1 MIAKAKTIIKE
12 IFGYDKFRPLQEDV
26 IKNILERNDSLV
38 IMPTGGGKSLCYQIP
53 ALIFDGLTIVIS
65 PLISLMKDQVEQLSE
80 LGIHAVFLN
89 SSLSYEKYQE
99 NVSLIIQ
106 KKVKLLYLAPET
118 LFKQKTLSLLSPVK
132 IDCLTIDEA
141 HCISE
146 WGHDFR
152 PEYRQLAKIRE
163 RFPSAVCVAL
173 TATATQR
180 VRKDIKSILG
190 LSASNSFIASF
201 NRTNL
206 FLEIKTKNN
215 PLEQTIEHI
224 KKFPDQSGIIYCF
237 SRKQVDELADNLKD
251 FGFSVK
257 PYHAGLTEIERR
269 ENQEHFIRDDVQII
283 VATIAFGMGINKPN
297 VRFVI
302 HYDLPKNIE
311 GYYQEIGRAG
321 RDGLRAHCLLLFSYG
336 DLQKVK
342 YFIKQKEENEQR
354 VANIHLNALVGF
366 AESDVCR
373 RIPLLNYFGEDYTKE
388 NCGICDNCISGAK
401 QLVDIT
407 VPAQKFL
414 SCVKRTDEIFGISHI
429 IDVLRGSKSQK
440 ITKFNH
446 QELSTYGIGKDF
458 SKNQWFHMARQFI
471 QKGLMEQ
478 DLKFGSLKL
487 KAKTYDV
494 FKGKELVFGTLQ
506 DEHKEVVQPEEKD
519 LEYDKELF
527 DILRKERKELADTSN
542 VPPYVIFP
550 DKTLVDISVYF
561 PQSRESLLKMH
572 GIGNEKL
579 RKYGDIFLNIIC
591 KYCKESQIDEQPK
604 ITSKRTRK
612 HSEPSTARKYVIIS
626 EEYNNGTS
634 IGELAEKYNIKA
646 DTVINHLF
654 DYFKENG
661 YIRSDGLMESSA
673 LNLEQQSMVF
683 ESFNKLGTDLL
694 RPIFS
699 DLNEEISYGEI
710 KLLLLHYLQKSEDF
724 GL

>member
-1 MIAKAKTIIKE
+1 MIAKARTIIKN
-12 IFGYDKFRPLQEDV
+12 IFGYDKFRPLQEEV

-65 PLISLMKDQVEQLSE
+65 PLISLMKDQVEQLNE
-80 LGIHAVFLN
+80 LGINAVFLN

-99 NVSLIIQ
+99 NVSLIVQ

-118 LFKQKTLSLLSPVK
+118 LFKQKTISLLSAVK

-152 PEYRQLAKIRE
+152 PEYRQLEQIRD

-180 VRKDIKSILG
+180 VRKDIKKILG
-190 LSASNSFIASF
+190 FSTSNSFIASF
-201 NRTNL
+201 DRTNL
-206 FLEIKTKNN
+206 FLEIKTKLN

-237 SRKQVDELADNLKD
+237 SRKQVDGLSGHLKEY
-251 FGFSVK
+251 GFSVK
-257 PYHAGLTEIERR
+257 PYHAGLTESERR
-269 ENQEHFIRDDVQII
+269 ENQEFFIRDDVQII

-342 YFIKQKEENEQR
+342 YFIKQKEESEQR

-373 RIPLLNYFGEDYTKE
+373 RIPLLNYFGEEYTKK
-388 NCGICDNCISGAK
+388 NCGICDNCISGEK

-407 VPAQKFL
+407 IPAQKFL
-414 SCVKRTDEIFGISHI
+414 SCVKRTDEIFGINHI

-446 QELSTYGIGKDF
+446 QELSTYGIGTDF
-458 SKNQWFHMARQFI
+458 SRNQWYHMARQFI

-487 KAKTYDV
+487 KSKTYDV

-506 DEHKEVVQPEEKD
+506 DEHKEYVQADEKE

-550 DKTLVDISVYF
+550 DKTLADIAIYF

-579 RKYGDIFLNIIC
+579 RKYGTIFLDIIC
-591 KYCKESQIDEQPK
+591 RYCKENQIEEQPK
-604 ITSKRTRK
+604 ITSKK
-612 HSEPSTARKYVIIS
+612 APKQSGLSMGRKYAIIS
-626 EEYNNGTS
+626 EDYNSGTS
-634 IGELAEKYNIKA
+634 IRKLAEKYNIKTF
-646 DTVINHLF
+646 TVINHLF
-654 DYFKENG
+654 EYFNKNG
-661 YIRSDGLMESSA
+661 NIRSDGLLESSS
-673 LNLEQQSMVF
+673 LNLQQQSRVF
-683 ESFNKLGTDLL
+683 ESFNKLGTDHLK
-694 RPIFS
+694 PVFS
-699 DLNEEISYGEI
+699 DLNEEISYGEL
-710 KLLLLHYLQKSEDF
+710 KLLLLHYNTKQML
-724 GL
+724 